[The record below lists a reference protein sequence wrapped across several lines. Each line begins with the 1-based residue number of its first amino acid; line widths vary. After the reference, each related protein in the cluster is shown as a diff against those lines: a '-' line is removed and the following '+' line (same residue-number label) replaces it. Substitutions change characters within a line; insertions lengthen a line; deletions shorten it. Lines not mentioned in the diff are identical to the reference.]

1 MSHVAGWMTRLHF
14 SIETEFFLQHVDT
27 GIVPQPLF
35 HPNSADSLSAG
46 ING

>member
-14 SIETEFFLQHVDT
+14 SVETEFFLQYVDT

-35 HPNSADSLSAG
+35 HLDSAG
-46 ING
+46 SLPTWINS